1 MVSPEEKDKLM
12 WNLSKDGC
20 FSVKS
25 LYGVL
30 EGRREGLFPR
40 KMIWNSCLHTKV
52 SSFHLGSLVRQSDKK
67 IWWGKILTMDQLKK
81 RIDSSPIDA
90 PYAVGMKRALIT
102 CCSTAGRLENYG
114 PSCFYFW
121 NRLGHSLLC

>member
-1 MVSPEEKDKLM
+1 MADCWDQSRGNRGWNPQFLRLFNDWELDQVYSLLSTIQEKMVFPEEKDKLM
-12 WNLSKDGC
+12 WNPSKDGC

-67 IWWGKILTMDQLKK
+67 IL
-81 RIDSSPIDA
+81 
-90 PYAVGMKRALIT
+90 VGQDFDNGPTEKE
-102 CCSTAGRLENYG
+102 GR
-114 PSCFYFW
+114 
-121 NRLGHSLLC
+121 